1 MSIQTVI
8 DSAININ
15 IDRRKLAGQTMSRSG
30 HVKISSVASSIPWV
44 FIVDMHNATKYSTN
58 RSLFE
63 EIDRMDRI
71 FLETINIGSTN
82 PGLAYITQYQ
92 GDFTPAQLNQT
103 SVASA
108 SGLELVLDV
117 SSVTGEAS
125 TDYVVK
131 KGDYVQLDGAYK
143 YPYTVTADV
152 QRGIASTVT
161 IPLSRPFIEQSGYT
175 VAGADLVVGVDCTW
189 NVVMSKKPSY
199 NIVPH
204 DRGVFSGS
212 FELVEVIDD

>member
-8 DSAININ
+8 DNSVNIN

-30 HVKISSVASSIPWV
+30 HVKISSVASGVPWS

-63 EIDRMDRI
+63 EIDKMDRI
-71 FLETINIGSTN
+71 FQETINIGSTN

-92 GDFTPAQLNQT
+92 GDFTPAQLGQT
-103 SVASA
+103 SVSSA
-108 SGLELVLDV
+108 SLLELVLDV
-117 SSVTGEAS
+117 SNVTGEAS

-131 KGDYVQLDGAYK
+131 KGDYLQLDGAYK
-143 YPYTVTADV
+143 YPYTATADV
-152 QRGIASTVT
+152 QRGSLSTVT
-161 IPLSRPFIEQSGYT
+161 IPLSRPFIEQAGYT
-175 VAGADLVVGVDCTW
+175 TVGADIKVGVDCTW
-189 NVVMSKKPSY
+189 NVVMTKKPSY
-199 NIVPH
+199 SIVPH

-212 FELVEVIDD
+212 FELIEVLAD